1 MPDNYVFLL
10 RSARNFTENFR
21 SILPF
26 QPLGNGLRFFPACGR
41 AISLSILVCI
51 LLEIVRL

>member
-21 SILPF
+21 SILLF
-26 QPLGNGLRFFPACGR
+26 QPLGNGLRFFRR
-41 AISLSILVCI
+41 AGGLYPSVF
-51 LLEIVRL
+51 